1 MRQFLMMLVVLL
13 VAAGAKADPVS
24 REAAMRSAK
33 SFMSQRSVRKADGL
47 KLAFQGVRAHSA
59 KGRGAAAKDAYYYIF
74 NNDEQGGFV
83 IVSGDDATEEILGY
97 SDTGTVDAEN
107 IPENMQ
113 ELLDGYQ
120 QEIEYA
126 RENGLSRAPAAD
138 NTAGTV
144 QARQVVEPLIE
155 TVWSQLEPYNKL
167 CFTTNNQQAVTGC
180 VATAFAQIM
189 YYHKWPQAA
198 TTEIP
203 KYSSYEVLPAT
214 TFEWDHMLPA
224 YSQQSLESDEQINA
238 VAELMLYCGH
248 AVKMS
253 YGVGA
258 SSAVTTYIMNAL
270 TSYFGYKNS
279 PKSLYRFDYGV
290 NEWDNIIYNELRHG
304 RPVVYSA
311 SAYSGS
317 GHAFICDG
325 YAGNNLYH
333 INWGWGGM
341 SDGYFRLTAL
351 NPNAQGT
358 GGSGVSNG
366 YTLSQAII
374 IGISPTV
381 VDAQKESEEALPT
394 YGLETLELGL
404 MDSEYDEISS
414 NVTTFDYSPSD
425 GLDNFYFSYMYRRIA
440 TQGAYD
446 LGLGIFQGDKLIEAK
461 TISTNIL
468 TGSNTYATLY
478 NDLSGIGK
486 NLSDGS
492 YVIKGVDCPTG
503 TNDWVASKGSDTY
516 YFTLEISNGQATARN
531 VVVTN
536 SSQIEVT
543 KVEQDLSSVSPM
555 RLNVYLKNAGD
566 GDYQSQL
573 YLLCDGARVASEMA
587 FVAPGAE
594 GMVTFAFNGTAGE
607 HQIVISN
614 SPYSSSTIYSG
625 SMTLEGEPAA
635 YSLTKV
641 SEHIKNVVNG
651 TLYGTLFEAFLTMQN
666 DATEDYNGRFKVR
679 LLKFAGYD
687 GPYSTFGVYDELVD
701 VSIPAGGIVT
711 IPVKCQAAIGDV
723 IMVRV
728 YESNVNDY
736 NNENFFMD
744 TNTFTVAPGVVKW
757 TADGERTAVAPT
769 STIKVS
775 DNDVAV
781 EFEGMDLSGYTI
793 TPNSNPNTIYIIG
806 ADETVPASLNG
817 KNVVKGYKANGN
829 LTLQEGYDFFIPK
842 NITVDG
848 TVSYSRTSEQS
859 SNGNGGWSTIVL
871 PFSVQKV
878 MNATDNEQV
887 EWRTLADN
895 ADKDFWL
902 KCFKSVTDDE
912 VNFDYVNGWVANE
925 PYIIAV
931 PEALKG
937 KEMVF
942 SATATTVF
950 PTISCK
956 KITDNYSFVGT
967 TADVTLET
975 AYVMNETGDAFIPM
989 ENADVM
995 AGNAYFTTT
1004 ASPEKVPISL
1014 GGLLGDVNGDGT
1026 VDISDI
1032 TMLVNYL
1039 LGKPTPG
1046 IILTNANVNGDDT
1059 VDISDVTGISSIIL
1073 GN

>member
-1 MRQFLMMLVVLL
+1 MMLVVLL
-13 VAAGAKADPVS
+13 FAAGVKADPVS

-107 IPENMQ
+107 IPVNMQ

-126 RENGLSRAPAAD
+126 RENGLNRAPAAP

-144 QARQVVEPLIE
+144 QAKQVIEPLIE
-155 TVWSQLEPYNKL
+155 TAWAQQEPYNKL
-167 CFTTNNQQAVTGC
+167 CFTPRNEQAVTGC

-198 TTEIP
+198 TTSIP
-203 KYSSYEVLPAT
+203 NYSSYEVLPAT
-214 TFEWDHMLPA
+214 TFDWDHMLPA

-404 MDSEYDEISS
+404 IDSEYDEISS

-468 TGSNTYATLY
+468 TGSNTYATART
-478 NDLSGIGK
+478 S
-486 NLSDGS
+486 
-492 YVIKGVDCPTG
+492 
-503 TNDWVASKGSDTY
+503 
-516 YFTLEISNGQATARN
+516 ATARM
-531 VVVTN
+531 
-536 SSQIEVT
+536 SSKE
-543 KVEQDLSSVSPM
+543 
-555 RLNVYLKNAGD
+555 
-566 GDYQSQL
+566 
-573 YLLCDGARVASEMA
+573 
-587 FVAPGAE
+587 
-594 GMVTFAFNGTAGE
+594 
-607 HQIVISN
+607 
-614 SPYSSSTIYSG
+614 STV
-625 SMTLEGEPAA
+625 L
-635 YSLTKV
+635 
-641 SEHIKNVVNG
+641 
-651 TLYGTLFEAFLTMQN
+651 
-666 DATEDYNGRFKVR
+666 R
-679 LLKFAGYD
+679 
-687 GPYSTFGVYDELVD
+687 
-701 VSIPAGGIVT
+701 
-711 IPVKCQAAIGDV
+711 
-723 IMVRV
+723 
-728 YESNVNDY
+728 
-736 NNENFFMD
+736 
-744 TNTFTVAPGVVKW
+744 
-757 TADGERTAVAPT
+757 ERTTGWQA
-769 STIKVS
+769 
-775 DNDVAV
+775 
-781 EFEGMDLSGYTI
+781 
-793 TPNSNPNTIYIIG
+793 
-806 ADETVPASLNG
+806 
-817 KNVVKGYKANGN
+817 KG
-829 LTLQEGYDFFIPK
+829 
-842 NITVDG
+842 
-848 TVSYSRTSEQS
+848 RTSITS
-859 SNGNGGWSTIVL
+859 RWKS
-871 PFSVQKV
+871 
-878 MNATDNEQV
+878 ATDRLQQGM
-887 EWRTLADN
+887 
-895 ADKDFWL
+895 
-902 KCFKSVTDDE
+902 S
-912 VNFDYVNGWVANE
+912 
-925 PYIIAV
+925 
-931 PEALKG
+931 
-937 KEMVF
+937 
-942 SATATTVF
+942 
-950 PTISCK
+950 
-956 KITDNYSFVGT
+956 
-967 TADVTLET
+967 
-975 AYVMNETGDAFIPM
+975 
-989 ENADVM
+989 
-995 AGNAYFTTT
+995 
-1004 ASPEKVPISL
+1004 
-1014 GGLLGDVNGDGT
+1014 
-1026 VDISDI
+1026 
-1032 TMLVNYL
+1032 
-1039 LGKPTPG
+1039 
-1046 IILTNANVNGDDT
+1046 
-1059 VDISDVTGISSIIL
+1059 
-1073 GN
+1073 